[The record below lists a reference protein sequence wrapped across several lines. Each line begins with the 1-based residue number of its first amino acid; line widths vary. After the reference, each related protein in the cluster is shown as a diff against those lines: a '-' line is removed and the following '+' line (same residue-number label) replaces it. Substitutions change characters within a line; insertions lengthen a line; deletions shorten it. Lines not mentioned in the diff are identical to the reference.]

1 MLRLGFLGAPF
12 YPLFGYLF
20 GKKVQNPGRW
30 SSPNFWKSL
39 IKTELLILF
48 AMLTKWVYLKTEN
61 PKGFSNNQI
70 FVKLFFKKF
79 LKVHYP

>member
-30 SSPNFWKSL
+30 SPPNFWKSL
-39 IKTELLILF
+39 IKTELLIF
-48 AMLTKWVYLKTEN
+48 VAAQQKWFSSN
-61 PKGFSNNQI
+61 PKIREDFQTT
-70 FVKLFFKKF
+70 KF
-79 LKVHYP
+79 L